1 MKGDEHAITVTEKIL
16 ASEDLSDKK
25 GILKKHTNR
34 INDYDK
40 AFFNLVDSIIVNED
54 QKGEI
59 VEAMLE
65 KTKKFKSHNLNLL
78 EDVDQQINKT
88 VNNLN
93 EQVEDMKTQL
103 LTIKYRDNI

>member
-1 MKGDEHAITVTEKIL
+1 MKGDEHSITVTEKIL
-16 ASEDLSDKK
+16 DSEDLSDKK
-25 GILKKHTNR
+25 GILKNYTNS

-54 QKGEI
+54 QKGKI

-65 KTKKFKSHNLNLL
+65 KTKKFKGHNQNLT

-93 EQVEDMKTQL
+93 EQVEDMKIQL

>member
-16 ASEDLSDKK
+16 DSEDLSDKK

-65 KTKKFKSHNLNLL
+65 KTKKFKSHNQNLL

-88 VNNLN
+88 VTNLN

>member
-1 MKGDEHAITVTEKIL
+1 
-16 ASEDLSDKK
+16 SEDLSDKK

-65 KTKKFKSHNLNLL
+65 KTKKFKSHNQNLL

-88 VNNLN
+88 VTNLN